1 MPVTVK
7 TSLDADEERVT
18 RAQHLLIGLGAALVH
33 QPFDTTV
40 HERLRD
46 FLTEDAA
53 AVLTSLETLRQR
65 PESELRRRIA
75 ELAGHHLLTG
85 GAV

>member
-18 RAQHLLIGLGAALVH
+18 RAQHLLIGLGAALVRS
-33 QPFDTTV
+33 PFDTTV
-40 HERLRD
+40 HERLHT

-75 ELAGHHLLTG
+75 ELAGHHLLAD
-85 GAV
+85 GAA